1 MDHFS
6 SGLKEEPMKAF
17 DVITLILL
25 VIGGLNW
32 GLVGIFDFNFI
43 EWIFGQFSVVTRII
57 YIVVAVCALY
67 QLVLWKAIQHRWG
80 RVPAMA

>member
-1 MDHFS
+1 
-6 SGLKEEPMKAF
+6 MKAF
-17 DVITLILL
+17 DVITMILL

-32 GLVGIFDFNFI
+32 GLVGIFDFNFVS
-43 EWIFGQFSVVTRII
+43 WIFGQLSVITRII

-67 QLVLWKAIQHRWG
+67 QLVLWKSIQHRWG